1 MPFELRPRASVI
13 SLARAAACSARS
25 LTGLIVSILKRI
37 GGRLRGKRNATT
49 YEASVERKEP
59 PMIDILSMDRI
70 KPLLL
75 KATPPERGLFLL
87 FGYATNQI
95 NVLWKLITIATNETP
110 ENPIE
115 QRVSGAQT

>member
-1 MPFELRPRASVI
+1 MPFERGPRPSVI
-13 SLARAAACSARS
+13 SLASGLLRAV
-25 LTGLIVSILKRI
+25 VSMLKRL
-37 GGRLRGKRNATT
+37 GGRLRGKRTAATR
-49 YEASVERKEP
+49 EALGKRKEP
-59 PMIDILSMDRI
+59 PIIDILSMNGI

-75 KATPPERGLFLL
+75 KATPTERGLFLL

-115 QRVSGAQT
+115 QRGAAHRLR